1 MVEAPVDNGR
11 PYRPAAV
18 RATVTAMNPTKD
30 DIWLA
35 GVDGC
40 PGAWLAVFARPDGVI
55 LPPRVVKH
63 FADIVLGEERP
74 AIIAV
79 DMPIGLPERSP
90 AGGRLAEREARA
102 LLGARKSSVFRIP
115 SRRAVEAS
123 VASEP
128 ADARERFFAACAI
141 ARETS
146 EDGKGFAKQGF
157 YILDK
162 VAEIDA
168 LLRTYKDRAGRIF
181 ETHPEL
187 AFVMMNN
194 GTALDLP
201 KKVKSRVHPPGLALR
216 RALLMRAGIAADVA
230 MAKAPKGAGDDDL
243 IDALACLVTARRIF
257 RGEARS
263 YPQEPPHDE
272 FGLPMAIWA

>member
-1 MVEAPVDNGR
+1 M
-11 PYRPAAV
+11 
-18 RATVTAMNPTKD
+18 AMIPTKD

-40 PGAWLAVFARPDGVI
+40 PGAWLAVFARADGAI
-55 LPPRVVKH
+55 LPPRVVKR
-63 FADIVLGEERP
+63 FADIAFGDERP

-102 LLGARKSSVFRIP
+102 LLGERRSSVFRIP
-115 SRRAVEAS
+115 SRPAVEAS
-123 VASEP
+123 MAAEP

-146 EDGKGFAKQGF
+146 EDRKGFAKQGF
-157 YILDK
+157 YILGK

-168 LLRTYKDRAGRIF
+168 FLRAHKDHTGRVF

-187 AFVMMNN
+187 AFVMMND
-194 GTALDLP
+194 GKALDLP
-201 KKVKSRVHPPGLALR
+201 KKVKSRVHPPGLEMR
-216 RALLMRAGIAADVA
+216 RRLLTRAGIDESVAA
-230 MAKAPKGAGDDDL
+230 MKAPKGAADDDL
-243 IDALACLVTARRIF
+243 IDALACLVTARRLF

-263 YPQEPPHDE
+263 YPQDPPRDA
-272 FGLPMAIWA
+272 FDLPMAIWA

>member
-1 MVEAPVDNGR
+1 M
-11 PYRPAAV
+11 
-18 RATVTAMNPTKD
+18 TSTKD

-40 PGAWLAVFARPDGVI
+40 PGAWLAVFARPNGVI
-55 LPPRVVKH
+55 QPPRVVKQ
-63 FADIVLGEERP
+63 FADIVLGNERP
-74 AIIAV
+74 AIVAV

-102 LLGARKSSVFRIP
+102 LLGDRKSSVFRIP

-123 VASEP
+123 VSPEP
-128 ADARERFFAACAI
+128 ADARQRFFAACAI

-146 EDGKGFAKQGF
+146 EDSKGFAKQGF

-168 LLRTYKDRAGRIF
+168 FLRAHKDHASRMF

-187 AFVMMNN
+187 AFVMMN
-194 GTALDLP
+194 GGKPLELP
-201 KKVKSRVHPPGLALR
+201 KKVKSRAYPPGLDLR
-216 RALLMRAGIAADVA
+216 RALLVRAGIDANIVA
-230 MAKAPKGAGDDDL
+230 MNAPKGAGDDDL
-243 IDALACLVTARRIF
+243 IDALACLVTARRLF
-257 RGEARS
+257 RGVARS
-263 YPQEPPHDE
+263 YPSDPPRDE
-272 FGLPMAIWA
+272 HGLPMAIWA

>member
-1 MVEAPVDNGR
+1 MNAR
-11 PYRPAAV
+11 PYRPCAV
-18 RATVTAMNPTKD
+18 RATVMAMISTKD
-30 DIWLA
+30 DTWLA

-40 PGAWLAVFARPDGVI
+40 PGAWLAVFARPDGAV
-55 LPPRVVKH
+55 LPPRVVKR
-63 FADIVLGEERP
+63 FADIAFGDERP
-74 AIIAV
+74 AVIAV

-102 LLGARKSSVFRIP
+102 LLGDRKSSVFRIP

-123 VASEP
+123 VASAP

-146 EDGKGFAKQGF
+146 DDSKGFAKQGF

-168 LLRTYKDRAGRIF
+168 FLRGHKDDAARVF

-187 AFVMMNN
+187 AFVMMN
-194 GTALDLP
+194 GGKPLDLP
-201 KKVKSRVHPPGLALR
+201 KKVKSRVHPPGLDLR
-216 RALLMRAGIAADVA
+216 RQLLVRAGIDSNIAG
-230 MAKAPKGAGDDDL
+230 MRAPKGAGDDDL
-243 IDALACLVTARRIF
+243 IDALACLVTARRLF

-263 YPQEPPHDE
+263 YPQHPPRDAH
-272 FGLPMAIWA
+272 GLPMAIWA

>member
-1 MVEAPVDNGR
+1 MPQKAK
-11 PYRPAAV
+11 
-18 RATVTAMNPTKD
+18 TSD

-40 PGAWLAVFARPDGVI
+40 SGGWLAVFARPDGAI
-55 LPPRVVKH
+55 LPPRVVKQ
-63 FADIVLGEERP
+63 FADIAFGVERP

-102 LLGARKSSVFRIP
+102 LLGDRKSSVFRIP
-115 SRRAVEAS
+115 SRRAVAAS
-123 VASEP
+123 VAPEP

-146 EDGKGFAKQGF
+146 EDSKGFAKQGF

-162 VAEIDA
+162 VAEIDTFLCA
-168 LLRTYKDRAGRIF
+168 HEDHANRVF

-187 AFVMMNN
+187 AFVMMN
-194 GTALDLP
+194 GGQALDLP
-201 KKVKSRVHPPGLALR
+201 KKVKSRVHPPGLDLR
-216 RALLMRAGIAADVA
+216 RHLLIRAGIDEGIAG
-230 MAKAPKGAGDDDL
+230 MKAPKGAGDDDL
-243 IDALACLVTARRIF
+243 IDALACLVTARRLF

-263 YPQEPPHDE
+263 HPQDPPRDA

>member
-1 MVEAPVDNGR
+1 M
-11 PYRPAAV
+11 
-18 RATVTAMNPTKD
+18 AMTRTKD

-55 LPPRVVKH
+55 LPPRVVKR
-63 FADIVLGEERP
+63 FADIVLGNERP
-74 AIIAV
+74 AIVAV
-79 DMPIGLPERSP
+79 DMPIGLPEQSP

-102 LLGARKSSVFRIP
+102 LLGGRKSSVFRIP
-115 SRRAVEAS
+115 SRPAVEAS
-123 VASEP
+123 VAPEP

-146 EDGKGFAKQGF
+146 DDSKGFAKQGF

-162 VAEIDA
+162 VAEIDIF
-168 LLRTYKDRAGRIF
+168 LREHKDDAGRVF

-187 AFVMMNN
+187 AFVMMN
-194 GTALDLP
+194 GGVPLDLP
-201 KKVKSRVHPPGLALR
+201 KKVKSRVHPPGLDLR
-216 RALLMRAGIAADVA
+216 RALLARASIDANIVA
-230 MAKAPKGAGDDDL
+230 MKAPKGAGDDDL
-243 IDALACLVTARRIF
+243 IDALACLVTARRLF

-263 YPQEPPHDE
+263 YPQDPPRDE

>member
-1 MVEAPVDNGR
+1 MPQK
-11 PYRPAAV
+11 
-18 RATVTAMNPTKD
+18 TKTSD

-40 PGAWLAVFARPDGVI
+40 PGAWLAVFARPDGVM
-55 LPPRVVKH
+55 LPPRVVKR
-63 FADIVLGEERP
+63 FADIAFGDERP

-102 LLGARKSSVFRIP
+102 LLGDRKSSVFRIP

-123 VASEP
+123 VAPAP

-146 EDGKGFAKQGF
+146 DDSKGFAKQGF

-162 VAEIDA
+162 VAEVDA
-168 LLRTYKDRAGRIF
+168 FLRTHDDHVGRVF
-181 ETHPEL
+181 ESHPEL
-187 AFVMMNN
+187 AFVMMN
-194 GTALDLP
+194 GGAPLDLP
-201 KKVKSRVHPPGLALR
+201 KTVKSRAHSPGLEMR
-216 RALLMRAGIAADVA
+216 RRLLMRAGIDESVAA
-230 MAKAPKGAGDDDL
+230 MKAPKGAGDDDL
-243 IDALACLVTARRIF
+243 IDALACLVTARRLF

-263 YPQEPPHDE
+263 YPQDPPRDE
-272 FGLPMAIWA
+272 HKLPMAIWA

>member
-1 MVEAPVDNGR
+1 M
-11 PYRPAAV
+11 
-18 RATVTAMNPTKD
+18 AMTSTKD

-55 LPPRVVKH
+55 LPPRVVKR
-63 FADIVLGEERP
+63 FADIVLGNERP
-74 AIIAV
+74 AIVAV

-102 LLGARKSSVFRIP
+102 LLGDRRSSVFRIP

-123 VASEP
+123 VAPKP

-146 EDGKGFAKQGF
+146 DDRKGFAKQGF

-168 LLRTYKDRAGRIF
+168 FLRTHKDHAGHMF

-187 AFVMMNN
+187 AFVMMN
-194 GTALDLP
+194 GGKPLELP
-201 KKVKSRVHPPGLALR
+201 KKVKSRTHPPGLDLR
-216 RALLMRAGIAADVA
+216 RALLARAGIDANIVA
-230 MAKAPKGAGDDDL
+230 RKAPKGAADDDL
-243 IDALACLVTARRIF
+243 IDALACLVTARRLF

-263 YPQEPPHDE
+263 YPQDPPRDE
-272 FGLPMAIWA
+272 HGLPMAIWA

>member
-1 MVEAPVDNGR
+1 M
-11 PYRPAAV
+11 
-18 RATVTAMNPTKD
+18 AMNSAKD

-40 PGAWLAVFARPDGVI
+40 PGGWLAVFARPDGAI
-55 LPPRVVKH
+55 LPPRIVKR
-63 FADIVLGEERP
+63 FADIAFGDERP

-90 AGGRLAEREARA
+90 TGGRLAEREARA
-102 LLGARKSSVFRIP
+102 LLGNRKSSVFRIP

-123 VASEP
+123 VAAEP
-128 ADARERFFAACAI
+128 IDARERFFAACAV

-146 EDGKGFAKQGF
+146 DDGKGFAKQGF

-162 VAEIDA
+162 VAEVDA
-168 LLRTYKDRAGRIF
+168 FLRTHNDHVGRVL

-187 AFVMMNN
+187 AFVMMND
-194 GTALDLP
+194 GKPLELP
-201 KKVKSRVHPPGLALR
+201 KKVKSQVYPPGLDLR
-216 RALLMRAGIAADVA
+216 RALLARAGIDANIAA
-230 MAKAPKGAGDDDL
+230 MKAPKGAGDDDL
-243 IDALACLVTARRIF
+243 IDALACLVTARRLF

-263 YPQEPPHDE
+263 HPQDPPRDE
-272 FGLPMAIWA
+272 HGLPMAIWA